1 LVSALHYTVQLDDNP
16 QERTE
21 HILYSLNDVMTLHF
35 LLVPELTQEDREP
48 VKCLKFQL
56 VHHYHQ
62 TMPSEGPAQKIVTI
76 IVITETEGSSENEKF
91 PSILEH
97 YDTD

>member
-16 QERTE
+16 QGRTE
-21 HILYSLNDVMTLHF
+21 HILYCLNGVLTLHF

-62 TMPSEGPAQKIVTI
+62 TIPSEGPAQKIVTI
-76 IVITETEGSSENEKF
+76 TVITEAEGNSKNEKF
-91 PSILEH
+91 PSILGH
-97 YDTD
+97 YESD